1 MPTGW
6 RFPVLVFTSR
16 RAAMSFSQIG
26 RQLVKRLSQFWRE
39 NLRRILAFLKIKPSV
54 ITSWKRGD
62 VSNLSFDFCSI
73 FKQISKTYLIRYLPI
88 SWPRNEI
95 FKITFVLLFCS
106 FQNVSHYI
114 KVQNSAAFE
123 LELPKIEYELT
134 SKPPL
139 QPKMKKNIF
148 NISKY
153 QVYNETQWSSSIK
166 FGLKQIQHYI
176 KNIPSIQAS
185 KSKWIF
191 GFQRSVIFRSHG
203 LRDGL

>member
-106 FQNVSHYI
+106 FQKVSHYI

-148 NISKY
+148 NVSKY
-153 QVYNETQWSSSIK
+153 QVYNETLWSSSIK

-191 GFQRSVIFRSHG
+191 GFQRSAIFRSHG